1 LQTLLLMS
9 LPQQDV
15 SLSKKEKKRK
25 RDLLA
30 IRLRMHLVSVDIR
43 SIMKSIT
50 ELVPTERESLR
61 RSTLN
66 SESNDIA
73 VTDTVV

>member
-1 LQTLLLMS
+1 MQTLLLMS